1 LTESEANKLAKLRD
15 KIAQMRAQE
24 RAIIA
29 KENQRLRKERI
40 GRLIRIGEMVE
51 KHLNC
56 GDISDIDS
64 IESLLKIKLGVHD
77 E

>member
-1 LTESEANKLAKLRD
+1 MTESEANKLAKLRD